1 MSFAHYH
8 TTCKKHAIVEQF
20 SLIHLWILDIRDMKI
35 SNTWP
40 LSLNEGTMEVQQ
52 SPFGAGGW

>member
-40 LSLNEGTMEVQQ
+40 LSLNEGTMEV
-52 SPFGAGGW
+52 